1 MLVNHK
7 TRVLMVVLEIL
18 QRHLLRALLRRL
30 WVGLEGKLERG
41 GKWRIFREVFAT
53 GVDGVLA
60 EGKLLMLMLFVLGW
74 NKHFNMVDTI
84 LKNEYIYTYFNK
96 TTVKVDYRVE
106 GYMLLVVFGVKLVR
120 FFVRVFRGFNEK

>member
-1 MLVNHK
+1 
-7 TRVLMVVLEIL
+7 
-18 QRHLLRALLRRL
+18 
-30 WVGLEGKLERG
+30 
-41 GKWRIFREVFAT
+41 
-53 GVDGVLA
+53 
-60 EGKLLMLMLFVLGW
+60 MLFILGW